1 MKNLWDINNVKRL
14 LAQNGLTLSKAL
26 GQNFLTDPE
35 VCPRMAKL
43 SGAREE
49 AGVLEIGPGIGV
61 LTRELAKTAGKV
73 VTVEL
78 DRRLLPL
85 LSDTLGDLDNVTVI
99 QGDVLKLDL
108 AELIRENFPPEMP
121 VLVCANLPYYIT
133 SPVIMLLLESKL
145 PFESITVMVQ
155 KEAAQRL
162 CARVGSRQAGAV
174 TVAVDYYARAE
185 QLFDVPRESFLPS
198 PKVDSSVIQLTV
210 RQTPPIEVADEAGFF
225 RMVKAAFSQ
234 RRKTAAN
241 GISAGTGLP
250 KERIAAAIETAGFAA
265 DVRAET
271 LTMEELARL
280 YNSIAETGDL
290 L

>member
-108 AELIRENFPPEMP
+108 PELIRENFPPEMP
-121 VLVCANLPYYIT
+121 VLVCANLSYYIT

-271 LTMEELARL
+271 LTIEELARL
-280 YNSIAETGDL
+280 YNSIAETGD
-290 L
+290 

>member
-108 AELIRENFPPEMP
+108 PELIRENFPPEMP

-290 L
+290 

>member
-14 LAQNGLTLSKAL
+14 LAQNGLTLSKTL

-78 DRRLLPL
+78 DRRLLSL

-108 AELIRENFPPEMP
+108 PELIRENFPPEMP

-198 PKVDSSVIQLTV
+198 PKVDSSVMQLTV

-271 LTMEELARL
+271 LTIEELARL
-280 YNSIAETGDL
+280 YNSIAETGD
-290 L
+290 

>member
-108 AELIRENFPPEMP
+108 PELIRENFPPEMP

-271 LTMEELARL
+271 LTIEELARL
-280 YNSIAETGDL
+280 YNSIAETGD
-290 L
+290 